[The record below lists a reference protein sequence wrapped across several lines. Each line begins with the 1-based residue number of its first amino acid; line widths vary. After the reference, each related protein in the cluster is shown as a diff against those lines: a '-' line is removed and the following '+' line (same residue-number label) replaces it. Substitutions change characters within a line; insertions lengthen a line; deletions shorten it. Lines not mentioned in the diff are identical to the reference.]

1 MCLLS
6 KTFTT
11 FAKSKKW
18 RKKKL
23 ALTSNQKYLISP
35 LISVGQHEN
44 ISYAQDLCG
53 RRVREH
59 LWIQGHDQ
67 VQFYTNNLR
76 TTEQR
81 VLHTPMIEHP
91 QEL

>member
-1 MCLLS
+1 VAIFVTFQILFEKKMRRKKRSLFQCKMCLLS

-35 LISVGQHEN
+35 LISVGQHESV
-44 ISYAQDLCG
+44 SYAQDFCG
-53 RRVREH
+53 RVREH
-59 LWIQGHDQ
+59 L
-67 VQFYTNNLR
+67 
-76 TTEQR
+76 
-81 VLHTPMIEHP
+81 
-91 QEL
+91 